1 MVSDIVLICVD
12 RDGTINLDEN
22 HYLGSKDDWEKHI
35 KFLPGVIPGLKILNR
50 IPHSKIAIIT
60 NQSGVALGG
69 EEFEKLTEK
78 RLREV
83 NNKILGMLKDK
94 GVKIDATLSCPYID
108 FGYAKKSEAKGR
120 IVIKKYVKDNHPDKK
135 PNTGMIIK
143 AAKRYGKELKEIK
156 KKFMIGD
163 RYSDVETGLKAGCTS
178 ILITSYKTKE
188 LGDEEKVKKLKE
200 YQKTVFIT
208 HDFLKA
214 AKKIRQQMKN
224 S

>member
-22 HYLGSKDDWEKHI
+22 HYLGSKEDWEKHI

-50 IPHSKIAIIT
+50 IPNSKIVIIT

-78 RLREV
+78 RLKEV
-83 NNKILGMLKDK
+83 NYEIIKRLKAK
-94 GVKIDATLSCPYID
+94 GANIDASFSCPYVD
-108 FGYAKKSEAKGR
+108 ESYVKKAESKGR
-120 IVIKKYVKDNHPDKK
+120 VVIKKYVKDNHPDKK
-135 PNTGMIIK
+135 PNIGMIIK

-156 KKFMIGD
+156 HKFMIGD
-163 RYSDVETGLKAGCTS
+163 RYTDIETGLKAGCTS

-188 LGDEEKVKKLKE
+188 LGDEEKTKKLKE
-200 YQKTVFIT
+200 YLKSVFIAK
-208 HDFLKA
+208 DFSQA
-214 AKKIRQQMKN
+214 AKLIRNLTK
-224 S
+224 